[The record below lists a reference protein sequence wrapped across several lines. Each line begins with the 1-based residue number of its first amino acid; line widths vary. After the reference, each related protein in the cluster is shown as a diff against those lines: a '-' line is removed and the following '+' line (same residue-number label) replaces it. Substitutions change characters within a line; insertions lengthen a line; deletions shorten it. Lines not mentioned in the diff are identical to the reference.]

1 MSKETATLRLK
12 TETYNLLRPL
22 YEEMKIRDRRTTF
35 DNVITGI
42 IMAVDREEAVIKTIE
57 AIANQSRA
65 VVKTEEDNE
74 KDR

>member
-1 MSKETATLRLK
+1 MGKETATLRLK

-57 AIANQSRA
+57 AIANQSEA
-65 VVKTEEDNE
+65 VVNKEDTENEED
-74 KDR
+74 

>member
-57 AIANQSRA
+57 AIANQSGA